1 MSQIRVERGRCLQS
15 GRTVFALY
23 SGAFPVVA
31 ATIFLRHL
39 DANCGLRS
47 NTLAAYAYALRAF
60 FEFLRKNDTSF
71 WSITQATINSYK
83 RFHLN
88 RYDEKGN
95 HALKRVS
102 ARQYIT
108 ALKSFIGYWR
118 ALRHDDPL
126 FIDHV
131 ANTDG
136 KRLRDNRR
144 GMLSHVSWYSRV
156 PNQLWQINIPQEER
170 HYKRRYKGLSIAEC
184 LVVKSALDNEK
195 YRTDL
200 QAMIYYRNRAVWAFM
215 LMSML
220 RKGEL
225 VRVKIEDIDQR
236 LGIINLSDRPEDRWL
251 GDLKSGSGEIFVT
264 RDNPLWRVVNS
275 WLTEG
280 RWIAERILR
289 AEGKD
294 DHGLLFCNRDG
305 GPLSQHAVDKLF
317 RKLKESCGFPKSKP
331 FSPHITRHTM
341 ACLML
346 DSGVQ
351 LTEIQQQLRHR
362 SIASTE
368 LYAQVSVKELRETM
382 EKFWSEVRV

>member
-1 MSQIRVERGRCLQS
+1 MSQIRVESGRCLQS

-23 SGAFPVVA
+23 NGAFPIVA

-39 DANCGLRS
+39 DANCGLRA

-60 FEFLRKNDTSF
+60 FEFLRRNNTSF

-88 RYDEKGN
+88 RYDENGN
-95 HALKRVS
+95 HVLKRVT
-102 ARQYIT
+102 ARQYMN
-108 ALKSFIGYWR
+108 ALKNFIGYWR
-118 ALRHDDPL
+118 GLPQDDPL
-126 FIDHV
+126 FINHV
-131 ANTDG
+131 ANIDG
-136 KRLRDNRR
+136 KRIRGNRR
-144 GMLSHVSWYSRV
+144 GMLSHISWYSRV
-156 PNQLWQINIPQEER
+156 PSVLWQIKIPQAER
-170 HYKRRYKGLSIAEC
+170 HYKRRYKGLSISEC
-184 LVVKSALDNEK
+184 LAVKSALDNAE
-195 YRTDL
+195 YRTDI
-200 QAMIYYRNRAVWAFM
+200 QAMIYYRNRAIWAFM

-225 VRVKIEDIDQR
+225 VRVRIEDLDQR
-236 LGIINLSDRPEDRWL
+236 SGIIYLSDRHEDRWL
-251 GDLKSGSGEIFVT
+251 GDLKSGPAEIFVT
-264 RDNPLWRVVNS
+264 RDNPLWRIVNS

-280 RWIAERILR
+280 RWIAERILQ

-294 DHGLLFCNRDG
+294 DHGMLFCNRDG

-317 RKLKESCGFPKSKP
+317 RKLRKSCGFPKSKP

-351 LTEIQQQLRHR
+351 LTEVQKQLRHR

-368 LYAQVSVKELRETM
+368 LYAQVSVNVLRETM
-382 EKFWSEVRV
+382 KRFWSEVRV